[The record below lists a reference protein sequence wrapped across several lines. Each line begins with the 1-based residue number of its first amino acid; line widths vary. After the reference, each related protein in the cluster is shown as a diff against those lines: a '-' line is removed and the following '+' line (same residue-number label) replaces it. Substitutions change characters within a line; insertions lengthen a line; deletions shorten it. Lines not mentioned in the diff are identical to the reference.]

1 MRHLTYIIQ
10 MDKTMK
16 TFKKIKLKDSK
27 YDYLFIA
34 TESDTTVIEAVPIIE
49 KINQNAKILFDMFL
63 KQGNNSRRFIEY
75 NYINNEKIDINKF
88 NIVNDVPDDIYSTTK
103 SFFKKNIS
111 LLDNGAFTD
120 KFKLAFK
127 SQL

>member
-1 MRHLTYIIQ
+1 
-10 MDKTMK
+10 MK

-34 TESDTTVIEAVPIIE
+34 TESDTTVVEAIPVIK

-75 NYINNEKIDINKF
+75 NYINNEEIDINKF
-88 NIVNDVPDDIYSTTK
+88 NIINDVPDDIYSTTK

-127 SQL
+127 MSL